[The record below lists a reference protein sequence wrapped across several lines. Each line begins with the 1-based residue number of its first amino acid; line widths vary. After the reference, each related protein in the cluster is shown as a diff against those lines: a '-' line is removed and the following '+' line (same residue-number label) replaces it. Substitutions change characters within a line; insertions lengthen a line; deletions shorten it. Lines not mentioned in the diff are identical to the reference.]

1 MTTPAVTAKRTA
13 RRFAKKALRHL
24 VGDDPFE
31 NKRLFVVVLEHL
43 PSKGAFARI

>member
-1 MTTPAVTAKRTA
+1 VTTPAVTAKRTA

-31 NKRLFVVVLEHL
+31 NKRLLVVLEHL
-43 PSKGAFARI
+43 PSKGVFARI